1 MLFLPPVICKRP
13 LCSQHTG
20 IKPERRLRKMHEKST
35 DELKHEIKTTTD
47 MEDYL
52 TRNKDHLLKGTL
64 ADHLHL
70 LLSQKNLRRADVIRG
85 SLLGRAYVYRIFAG
99 DKIPSRD
106 KLIALAFGLRLT
118 EAETQKMLKLSGARE
133 LYARD
138 ERDALPLFA
147 LQRQM
152 SIMDANGMLL
162 DHGLAVLDTAK
173 E

>member
-1 MLFLPPVICKRP
+1 MN
-13 LCSQHTG
+13 
-20 IKPERRLRKMHEKST
+20 EKST
-35 DELKHEIKTTTD
+35 DELRHEITMATD

-52 TRNKDHLLKGTL
+52 TRNQEHLLKDSL
-64 ADHLHL
+64 SEHLHML
-70 LLSQKNLRRADVIRG
+70 LAQKDLRRADVIRG

-106 KLIALAFGLRLT
+106 KLIALSFGLKLS
-118 EAETQKMLKLSGARE
+118 EKETQKMLKLSGNRE

-138 ERDALPLFA
+138 ERDALILFA
-147 LQRQM
+147 LQRNM

-162 DHGLAVLDTAK
+162 DHGYAVLDTAK

>member
-1 MLFLPPVICKRP
+1 MN
-13 LCSQHTG
+13 
-20 IKPERRLRKMHEKST
+20 EKST
-35 DELKHEIKTTTD
+35 DELRHEITMATD

-52 TRNKDHLLKGTL
+52 TRNQEHLLKDSL
-64 ADHLHL
+64 SEHLHML
-70 LLSQKNLRRADVIRG
+70 LTEKNLRRADVIRG

-106 KLIALAFGLRLT
+106 KLIALSFGLKLS
-118 EAETQKMLKLSGARE
+118 EKETQKMLKLSGNRE

-138 ERDALPLFA
+138 KRDALILFA
-147 LQRQM
+147 LQRNM

-162 DHGLAVLDTAK
+162 DHGYAVLDTAK

>member
-1 MLFLPPVICKRP
+1 MN
-13 LCSQHTG
+13 
-20 IKPERRLRKMHEKST
+20 EKST
-35 DELKHEIKTTTD
+35 DELRHEITMATD

-52 TRNKDHLLKGTL
+52 TRNQEHLLKDSL
-64 ADHLHL
+64 SEHLHML
-70 LLSQKNLRRADVIRG
+70 LTEKNLRRADVIRG

-106 KLIALAFGLRLT
+106 KLIALSFGLQLT
-118 EAETQKMLKLSGARE
+118 EEETQKMLKLSGNRE

-138 ERDALPLFA
+138 ERDALLLFA
-147 LQRQM
+147 LQRNM

-162 DHGLAVLDTAK
+162 DHGFAVLDTAK

>member
-1 MLFLPPVICKRP
+1 MN
-13 LCSQHTG
+13 
-20 IKPERRLRKMHEKST
+20 EKST
-35 DELKHEIKTTTD
+35 DELRHEITMATD

-52 TRNKDHLLKGTL
+52 TLNKEHFLKGRL
-64 ADHLHL
+64 AEHLHML
-70 LLSQKNLRRADVIRG
+70 LAQKDLRRADVIRG

-106 KLIALAFGLRLT
+106 KLIALSFGLKLS
-118 EAETQKMLKLSGARE
+118 EEETQKMLKLSGNRE

-138 ERDALPLFA
+138 ERDALILFA
-147 LQRQM
+147 LQRNM

-162 DHGLAVLDTAK
+162 DHGYAVLDTAK